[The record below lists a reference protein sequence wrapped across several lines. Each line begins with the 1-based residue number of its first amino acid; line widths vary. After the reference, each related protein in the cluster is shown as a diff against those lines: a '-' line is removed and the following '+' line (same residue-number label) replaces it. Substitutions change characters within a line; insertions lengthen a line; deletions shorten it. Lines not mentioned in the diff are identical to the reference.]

1 MAYTKADIEN
11 LERARVRL
19 AMGEKAVSVTI
30 GDKTISYNQSQD
42 KEIRDL
48 IYEIQGQLE
57 ATQKR
62 YVLTRTDKG
71 L

>member
-1 MAYTKADIEN
+1 MAYTKADVEN
-11 LERARVRL
+11 LERARIIL
-19 AMGEKAVSVTI
+19 AMGAKVVNVTI

-57 ATQKR
+57 TTQRR
-62 YVLTRTDKG
+62 YVVTQTDKG